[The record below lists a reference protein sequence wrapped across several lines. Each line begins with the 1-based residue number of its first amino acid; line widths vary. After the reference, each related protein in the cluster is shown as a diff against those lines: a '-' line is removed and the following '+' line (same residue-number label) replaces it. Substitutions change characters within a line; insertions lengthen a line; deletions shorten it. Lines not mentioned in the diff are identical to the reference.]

1 MGAHV
6 PDGRLLEVLQGTDGA
21 DRAHVE
27 VCAACQA
34 RLAEAR
40 EGLALALG
48 ADLPEPSP
56 LYWEALRRQVRQAV
70 AREGHR
76 RGLWGIP
83 LRPALAAAA
92 LLAAVVTLL
101 PRSAPPPA
109 PAPEPTLPA
118 WAALPPAEDDPGLD
132 VLWAVAP
139 AVADATLPAGCPG
152 VNECVVDLSDEESQA
167 LAEGLRRELGE
178 GQDL

>member
-6 PDGRLLEVLQGTDGA
+6 PDGRLLEVLEGRGAA

-27 VCAACQA
+27 ACPACRA
-34 RLAEAR
+34 RLADAR

-48 ADLPEPSP
+48 AGMPEPSP
-56 LYWEALRRQVRQAV
+56 LYWDSLRRRVRQAV
-70 AREGHR
+70 AGEGHR
-76 RGLWGIP
+76 RGFWRIP
-83 LRPALAAAA
+83 IRPALAAAA
-92 LLAAVVTLL
+92 VLAVIVTLL
-101 PRSAPPPA
+101 PRSAPP

-139 AVADATLPAGCPG
+139 AVADATLPAGCSG
-152 VNECVVDLSDEESQA
+152 VNECVVDLSDEESRA

-178 GQDL
+178 GRDL